1 MTLTPWSELFGPDV
15 THATLVFFRVA
26 AIISVMPG
34 LGTPTVPVR
43 VKLALAL
50 ALSVFVS
57 GTAALE
63 MRPISVG
70 LIASE
75 TLVGLVFG
83 IGFRFLIFALQTAG
97 TIAAQSTSLS
107 QLLGNASVEPMPAI
121 GHILVTA
128 GLALMFIL
136 DLHLLWLAGIIDLYR
151 MFPVGT
157 VLGAADLGMWG
168 VAEVSQ
174 AFALA
179 FRIAVPFLILS
190 MMYNVTLGVI
200 NKAMP
205 QLMVAFVG
213 APLITFCGLAFLAL
227 GAPVMLSVWSAAVEG
242 YLANPF
248 GGR

>member
-1 MTLTPWSELFGPDV
+1 MITGPWSELLGPQFDA
-15 THATLVFFRVA
+15 ATLAFFRVA

-34 LGTPTVPVR
+34 LGTPTVPMR
-43 VKLALAL
+43 VKLMLALAL
-50 ALSVFVS
+50 AVFVS
-57 GTAALE
+57 GSAALDP
-63 MRPISVG
+63 RPVSPA

-75 TLVGLVFG
+75 TLVGLAFG
-83 IGFRFLIFALQTAG
+83 LGFRFLIFALQTAG

-128 GLALMFIL
+128 GLALMFVL
-136 DLHLLWLAGIIDLYR
+136 DLHVLWLSSVIALYQL
-151 MFPVGT
+151 FPVGV
-157 VLGAADLGMWG
+157 VLDPAELGRWG
-168 VAEVSQ
+168 VAEVSE

-179 FRIAVPFLILS
+179 FRIAAPFLILS
-190 MMYNVTLGVI
+190 MMYNLTLGVI

-227 GAPVMLSVWSAAVEG
+227 GAPTMLSVWSEAVET
-242 YLANPF
+242 YLYNPF

>member
-15 THATLVFFRVA
+15 THATLAFFRVA

-50 ALSVFVS
+50 AISVFVS
-57 GTAALE
+57 GSAPLDT
-63 MRPISVG
+63 RPISVG

-128 GLALMFIL
+128 GLALMFVL
-136 DLHLLWLAGIIDLYR
+136 DLHLLWLASIIDLYR
-151 MFPVGT
+151 VFPVGT
-157 VLGAADLGMWG
+157 LLGAADLGMWG
-168 VAEVSQ
+168 VAQVSQ

-213 APLITFCGLAFLAL
+213 APLITFCGLVFLAL
-227 GAPVMLSVWSAAVEG
+227 GAPAMLSVWSTAVEG